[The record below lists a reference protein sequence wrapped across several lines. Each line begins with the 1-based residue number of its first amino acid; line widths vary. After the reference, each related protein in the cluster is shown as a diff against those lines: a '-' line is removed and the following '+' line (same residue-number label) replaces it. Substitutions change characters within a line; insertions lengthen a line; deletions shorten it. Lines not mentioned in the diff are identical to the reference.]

1 MLKKQ
6 NIIGLVLLLF
16 VGILLFYR
24 YVQIGVALDQLYCFI
39 SYYVF
44 AILVFVYSYVRFNN
58 ALNPISILIPF
69 IFELSY
75 SFLQFSVDQKGYS
88 VNTFFVLNLSIV
100 FYLFFASI
108 DYSYIPIGFLKL
120 DTKMRLLL
128 LRLFSIFALITFILE
143 CFAFGYIPILNITS
157 VDVYNDSNGKLIP
170 FLHYFILLNAIL
182 PTWSYIFY
190 KEKIITKREFFRISF
205 LSIFILLNY
214 LSKQLYL
221 ICGITFFMAYT
232 FYNTVS
238 FKKIFRIVGFALGIF
253 VALIFL
259 RIDSESSF
267 SAAELYRA
275 YAGIEN
281 DELTLLESFFV
292 LYSSIRF
299 TVLDEMINFSDSIH
313 FFGFG
318 IYTFRPIL
326 SLFLI
331 EKMGLVQRI
340 PELDSEIKVGT
351 FLADPYLD
359 FGFFGVILLNA
370 FYGFLALR
378 YYRQY
383 HSKRPEAIVKFA
395 IIVFCI
401 LMGMFVNYFG
411 SMLVWIGLLF
421 NKIMVGG
428 LVKNNDL

>member
-1 MLKKQ
+1 M
-6 NIIGLVLLLF
+6 
-16 VGILLFYR
+16 
-24 YVQIGVALDQLYCFI
+24 
-39 SYYVF
+39 
-44 AILVFVYSYVRFNN
+44 VFVYSYIRFNN

-88 VNTFFVLNLSIV
+88 VNTFFVVNLSII

-108 DYSYIPIGFLKL
+108 DYSYVPIGFLKL
-120 DTKMRLLL
+120 DTKLRLLL
-128 LRLFSIFALITFILE
+128 LRLLSISALITFVLE
-143 CFAFGYIPILNITS
+143 CFVFGYIPILNITS
-157 VDVYNDSNGKLIP
+157 VDVYNDTNGKLIP

-182 PTWSYIFY
+182 PSWSYIFY

-205 LSIFILLNY
+205 LSLFILLNY

-221 ICGITFFMAYT
+221 ICGITFFMTYT
-232 FYNTVS
+232 FYNKVS
-238 FKKIFRIVGFALGIF
+238 FKKIFRIVGVALGVF

-259 RIDSESSF
+259 RIDSESTF

-331 EKMGLVQRI
+331 EKTGLVQRI
-340 PELDSEIKVGT
+340 PELDSELRVGT

-359 FGFFGVILLNA
+359 FGFFGVIFLNA

-383 HSKRPEAIVKFA
+383 HNRRPEAIVKFA

-428 LVKNNDL
+428 LVKNNNL

>member
-1 MLKKQ
+1 MLKKK

-24 YVQIGVALDQLYCFI
+24 YVQIGVELNQLYCFI
-39 SYYVF
+39 GYYIF
-44 AILVFVYSYVRFNN
+44 AIVVFVYSYIRFNN

-88 VNTFFVLNLSIV
+88 VNTFFVVNLSII

-108 DYSYIPIGFLKL
+108 DYSYVPIGFLKL
-120 DTKMRLLL
+120 DTKLRLLL
-128 LRLFSIFALITFILE
+128 LRLLSISALITFVLE
-143 CFAFGYIPILNITS
+143 CFVFGYIPILNITS
-157 VDVYNDSNGKLIP
+157 VDVYNDTNGKLIP

-182 PTWSYIFY
+182 PSWSYIFY

-205 LSIFILLNY
+205 LSLFILLNY

-221 ICGITFFMAYT
+221 ICGITFFMTYT
-232 FYNTVS
+232 FYNKVS
-238 FKKIFRIVGFALGIF
+238 FKKIFRIVGVALGVF

-259 RIDSESSF
+259 RIDSESTF

-331 EKMGLVQRI
+331 EKTGLVQRI
-340 PELDSEIKVGT
+340 PELDSELRVGT

-359 FGFFGVILLNA
+359 FGFFGVIFLNA

-383 HSKRPEAIVKFA
+383 HNRRPEAIVKFA

-428 LVKNNDL
+428 LVKNNNL